1 MENKLLIVGT
11 VAYDTIETPYGKRE
25 RVMGG
30 SGVYASLSARLFG
43 EVSLFSTIG
52 SDYRKEDLLKL
63 KNSGIDIDN
72 IKKIEGEKSFFWE
85 GSYKNDL
92 NNAET
97 IKTELNCLLKFE
109 TKVPEAVK
117 DSNFLFLANIDP
129 DFQKEIVLQMKN
141 LKFSALDTMNY
152 WIETKRE
159 KLFDLFK
166 HIDLLFLNEWELKLL
181 TGENNTF
188 LAAEKLLNSSLKN
201 LVVKRG
207 EYGSILF
214 SKDDVFILPAYPLR
228 KVVDPTGA
236 GDSFAGA
243 FMGFLKKEREISF
256 EKMKE
261 ALIFATVSAS
271 FAVSDFSVDPLLS
284 LDFATLKKR
293 KDEFLQFLV

>member
-25 RVMGG
+25 RVIGG

-52 SDYRKEDLLKL
+52 DDYLEEDLLKL
-63 KNSGIDIDN
+63 RNSGIDID
-72 IKKIEGEKSFFWE
+72 KLKRIEGEKSFFWE
-85 GSYKNDL
+85 GSYRNDL

-97 IKTELNCLLKFE
+97 LKTELNCLLKFE
-109 TKVPEAVK
+109 TKIPEEFK

-129 DFQKEIVLQMKN
+129 DFQKEIIGQMNN

-159 KLFDLFK
+159 KIFELFK
-166 HIDLLFLNEWELKLL
+166 HINLLFLNEGELKLL
-181 TGENNTF
+181 TGEKNTF
-188 LAAEKLLNSSLKN
+188 VAAEKLFNSSLKN
-201 LVVKRG
+201 LIVKRG

-214 SKDDVFILPAYPLR
+214 SKDNLFILPAYPLR

-243 FMGFLKKEREISF
+243 FIGFLRKEGEISF

-261 ALIFATVSAS
+261 ALLFATVSAS

-284 LDFATLKKR
+284 LDFETLKIR

>member
-52 SDYRKEDLLKL
+52 EDYIEEDLLKL

-85 GSYKNDL
+85 GSYKYDL

-159 KLFDLFK
+159 KIFDLFK
-166 HIDLLFLNEWELKLL
+166 HIDLVFLNEWELKLL

-188 LAAEKLLNSSLKN
+188 LAAEKLLNSNLKN

-214 SKDDVFILPAYPLR
+214 SKDKIFIIPAYPLR

-243 FMGFLKKEREISF
+243 FMGFLKKKREISF

-293 KDEFLQFLV
+293 KDEFLRFLV